1 MGLIAVLFLTKHKTM
16 KSVKQIQI
24 FMKMLCDRINHDRLT
39 TSAAGLAYTTILAL
53 VPLITV
59 IFSLL
64 SAFPMFEEV
73 SHSLKQIIYN
83 NLVPTASDTIQ
94 NYLEQFITNTKKMT
108 LFGIIGLI
116 VTSLL
121 LINSINTTLNHIWK
135 TQKKR
140 SFMYNLTIYWTILTL
155 GPILVGASVAVSSYI
170 FSLKWFSAAT
180 TNTFLLSSLPFFI
193 SIFGFWLLYSIIPTE
208 SVPLK
213 ESMIG
218 AFVAAILF
226 ELGKRTFTL
235 YVTSFPTY
243 QLIYGVVSSIPIMLV
258 WIYFSWCIVLFG
270 AEFAATL
277 TDYNRQKK
285 HIVNNPSL
293 PE

>member
-1 MGLIAVLFLTKHKTM
+1 M
-16 KSVKQIQI
+16 KALQQIQL
-24 FMKMLCDRINHDRLT
+24 FTKMLWTRINQDRLT
-39 TSAAGLAYTTILAL
+39 TSSAGLAYTTVLAL

-64 SAFPMFEEV
+64 SAFPMFNEI
-73 SHSLKQIIYN
+73 SHSLKQLIYN

-94 NYLEQFITNTKKMT
+94 NYLEQFITNTKQMT
-108 LFGIIGLI
+108 FVGIIGLI

-121 LINSINTTLNHIWK
+121 LINSINTALNHIWK
-135 TQKKR
+135 TKR
-140 SFMYNLTIYWTILTL
+140 KRAFMYNLTMYWTILTL
-155 GPILVGASVAVSSYI
+155 GPILVGSSVAVSSYI
-170 FSLKWFSAAT
+170 FSMQWLSTAAT
-180 TNTFLLSSLPFFI
+180 GNILLNCLPFFI
-193 SIFGFWLLYSIIPTE
+193 SVVGFWLLYSIIPTE
-208 SVPLK
+208 SVPFK

-218 AFVAAILF
+218 AIIAAILF
-226 ELGKRTFTL
+226 ELGKRAFAL

-243 QLIYGVVSSIPIMLV
+243 QIIYGVVSSIPIMLV

-277 TDYNRQKK
+277 TDYNRRKK
-285 HIVNNPSL
+285 PVVDNPPL

>member
-1 MGLIAVLFLTKHKTM
+1 MNIL
-16 KSVKQIQI
+16 KQIQS
-24 FMKMLCDRINHDRLT
+24 FSMMLWSRLNHDRLT

-64 SAFPMFEEV
+64 SAFPMFDEI
-73 SHSLKQIIYN
+73 SLSLKKLIYS

-94 NYLEQFITNTKKMT
+94 NYLEQFIANTKKMT
-108 LFGIIGLI
+108 FAGVIGLI

-121 LINSINTTLNHIWK
+121 LINTINTALNHIWK
-135 TQKKR
+135 TKRKR
-140 SFMYNLTIYWTILTL
+140 SFMYNLTMYWTILTL
-155 GPILVGASVAVSSYI
+155 GPILVGSSVAVSYYI
-170 FSLKWFSAAT
+170 FSLKWLSVAAT
-180 TNTFLLSSLPFFI
+180 GNILLSILPFLI
-193 SIFGFWLLYSIIPTE
+193 SVVGFWLLYSIIPTE

-218 AFVAAILF
+218 AIVAAILF
-226 ELGKRTFTL
+226 ELGKRAFAL

-258 WIYFSWCIVLFG
+258 WIYCSWCIVLFG

-277 TDYNRQKK
+277 TEFNRQKK
-285 HIVNNPSL
+285 QHLENQPQ